1 MQSISRNEWRF
12 PLLLVLFFVVAGS
25 IPYWA
30 AHLLATP
37 GEAFMGFVG
46 RDTAGS
52 NSYFAFARQ
61 AAEGRN
67 FFTNLYTP
75 HAPSRAYFNP
85 EWWTM
90 GAAARWTG
98 LSLERLFHV
107 DRAITVLAFLL
118 ATYYLSAVSLGGL
131 AHRRAALLLI
141 SCGSGLGW
149 TVWLANQ
156 FGGLDLQLPWDI
168 QGVSPFAYLMNKPHF
183 MRAGAF
189 ASLQYAWF
197 IRGDQ
202 TGRLRFF
209 CASGLAAAGHSIV
222 RPYQI
227 PESLVFL
234 VLYVVAR
241 GHGGHYARAATRALA
256 CGLCHAPAILW
267 HVWILLDNS
276 LGLEGFHAWQPAL
289 LLAQIFW
296 YGVPFTAI
304 LIHLAVTSLRGR
316 AWRPDFSVLALW
328 MMAALL
334 LVEASPWFPWGVESY
349 FPWILAPPILFLRH
363 TWPACTAWLDQRPGP
378 HRAKLVAIAV
388 IVALVLPSGLFAYAD
403 FFDDLRHPDFHER
416 YYASKDLLKA
426 VDWLSHQAPEE
437 SVVLASL
444 ESSQFLPRLA
454 NLRVVSGQDAL
465 SANYMQ
471 MNDWVFRFY
480 ISPGDDGF
488 KRWLCSQQ
496 SIAYVLVGP
505 FERAF
510 AAIAPD
516 DHPWLTPVFT
526 AGDVTVYQV
535 DLAR

>member
-1 MQSISRNEWRF
+1 MQPISRHEWRF
-12 PLLLVLFFVVAGS
+12 PLLLAVFFVIAGS
-25 IPYWA
+25 APYIV
-30 AHLLATP
+30 AHRTTP
-37 GEAFMGFVG
+37 PGDTFMGFVG

-61 AAEGRN
+61 AAEGRDY
-67 FFTNLYTP
+67 FTNLYTP
-75 HAPSRAYFNP
+75 QAPSRAYFNP

-98 LSLERLFHV
+98 LSLESLFQV
-107 DRAITVLAFLL
+107 DRALTALAFLL
-118 ATYYLSAVSLGGL
+118 ATYYLCAVSLPGL

-141 SCGSGLGW
+141 GCGAGFGWVVWIANHLAGLG
-149 TVWLANQ
+149 LE
-156 FGGLDLQLPWDI
+156 LPWDI

-189 ASLQYAWF
+189 AALQYAWF

-202 TGRLRFF
+202 TGRHRFF
-209 CASGLAAAGHSIV
+209 CAAGLAAAGHSLV

-234 VLYVVAR
+234 ALYVVAR
-241 GHGGHYARAATRALA
+241 GRDGHYARAATRALA

-267 HVWILLDNS
+267 HAWILSDNS
-276 LGLEGFHAWQPAL
+276 LGLQGFHAWQPAL

-296 YGVPFTAI
+296 YGLPFAAILAHLIFTA
-304 LIHLAVTSLRGR
+304 LRGK
-316 AWRPDFSVLALW
+316 AWRPDFSILALW
-328 MMAALL
+328 MIAALL
-334 LVEASPWFPWGVESY
+334 LLQAAPWFPWGVESY

-363 TWPACTAWLDQRPGP
+363 TWPACAAWLDRRPEP
-378 HRAKLVAIAV
+378 RTARRVAIAV
-388 IVALVLPSGLFAYAD
+388 VVALVLPSSLFAYAD

-416 YYASKDLLKA
+416 YYVSNDLLKA
-426 VDWLSHQAPEE
+426 ADWLNKNAPEE
-437 SVVLASL
+437 PVVLASL
-444 ESSQFLPRLA
+444 ESSAFLPRLA

-465 SANYMQ
+465 SANYPL

-496 SIAYVLVGP
+496 NIAYLMVGP

-510 AAIAPD
+510 MAMRPE
-516 DHPWLTPVFT
+516 DHSWMVPVF
-526 AGDVTVYQV
+526 ASGDVAVYRV